1 MENAPRRNRC
11 SIFLHPGVACQ
22 KTFEDMVTSRQCT
35 GHRKSPHTRQ
45 FRREVQ
51 SPFRLLHLSCP
62 GSPSISLMV
71 TKGQHQAASPR
82 WLCDGSD
89 VRKASPR
96 CSDPRCTVRLAR
108 INLQTRGSFLHDGR
122 KETDPIQ
129 IIDVN
134 RQVQSSQP
142 TPHLTVARLVN
153 TAK

>member
-51 SPFRLLHLSCP
+51 SPFRLLRLSCP
-62 GSPSISLMV
+62 GAPSISLMV
-71 TKGQHQAASPR
+71 TKGRHQTALPC
-82 WLCDGSD
+82 WLCGGAD
-89 VRKASPR
+89 VRKASSLRWPETY
-96 CSDPRCTVRLAR
+96 SLAGPHQSA
-108 INLQTRGSFLHDGR
+108 NLQFLPSWLAEGNWPDS
-122 KETDPIQ
+122 D
-129 IIDVN
+129 N
-134 RQVQSSQP
+134 RRQQAGPVQP
-142 TPHLTVARLVN
+142 TNSSFNSEVN